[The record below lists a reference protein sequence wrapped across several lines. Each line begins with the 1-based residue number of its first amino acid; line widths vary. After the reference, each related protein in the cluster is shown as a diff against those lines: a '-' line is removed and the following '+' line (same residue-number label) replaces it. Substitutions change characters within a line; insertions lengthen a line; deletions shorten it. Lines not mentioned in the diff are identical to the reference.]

1 MTSEPILDDEGCPV
15 ELGDTVQ
22 IGADRYRVT
31 EFGTRASVMLEP
43 LNGGR
48 MRQFPA
54 SLVLVV
60 KRATTVPYGPE
71 QTNIGR
77 SIRDHRGRTF
87 EIEDESLDGRYV
99 VVLTGWGDSQIDLEE
114 RYPIFD

>member
-1 MTSEPILDDEGCPV
+1 
-15 ELGDTVQ
+15 
-22 IGADRYRVT
+22 
-31 EFGTRASVMLEP
+31 MLEP
-43 LNGGR
+43 LNGGT

-60 KRATTVPYGPE
+60 KRAKTAAYGPD

-77 SIRDHRGRTF
+77 SIRDHQGRTF

-99 VVLTGWGDSQIDLEE
+99 VVLTGHGDSQIDLEE
-114 RYPIFD
+114 GYVVYD